1 MDNYSHSNHEGM
13 KCLQVGV
20 ARPLLDK
27 MLPLQETNHSSSNDE
42 GMKCLQDQEVGV
54 ARPPSSHENA
64 LQPAEGG
71 EGERKG
77 HAAYERAVRQM
88 MGGAPGTAAAAAA
101 VHEGLF
107 ADRPAWMS
115 DNPATF
121 TEEQT
126 RQVRAQTA
134 SP

>member
-1 MDNYSHSNHEGM
+1 M
-13 KCLQVGV
+13 
-20 ARPLLDK
+20 
-27 MLPLQETNHSSSNDE
+27 
-42 GMKCLQDQEVGV
+42 
-54 ARPPSSHENA
+54 
-64 LQPAEGG
+64 QPAQAG

-77 HAAYERAVRQM
+77 HAAYDKAVRQM

-115 DNPATF
+115 ERPATF

-126 RQVRAQTA
+126 RQVW
-134 SP
+134 